1 MGMQVSCSMDTEI
14 SKEDAVWAVKEV
26 SWRSDEETG
35 HTKGE
40 RCYRGSSDVGS
51 HTYAHIDPA
60 EVFGISGDRVYEGE
74 ECNTYSSGIHGSEK
88 EFYWS
93 ALLGQGLLCEHSR
106 IGRGDGPIIHQEAG
120 ARRQAARADEHVQVE
135 TKVIGSNRF
144 ERFMVYTSLR
154 LCRRS

>member
-14 SKEDAVWAVKEV
+14 SKEDVVWTVEEV
-26 SWRSDEETG
+26 SWRSDEEAG
-35 HTKGE
+35 NTKGE
-40 RCYRGSSDVGS
+40 RCYRGSSDAGS

-74 ECNTYSSGIHGSEK
+74 ERDTYSSIIHGTEE
-88 EFYWS
+88 EFYRP
-93 ALLGQGLLCEHSR
+93 ALLGQGVLREHSWA
-106 IGRGDGPIIHQEAG
+106 GRGNGSVIHQEAG
-120 ARRQAARADEHVQVE
+120 TRRPATRTDEHVQVGI
-135 TKVIGSNRF
+135 KAIGLNSF